1 MFFFNSSSKSQ
12 CEVYNLTSNVFWWH
26 LLQAKTKLSYVSNTS
41 LFQKSQF
48 WKTLHILMRVWKKVK
63 RIPLNVYTYR
73 IKTRLQELVSTIR
86 YFSRADLWSGFSA
99 YRTSQDMIGLF
110 NFFFK
115 YYWTNVLHVTFYTT
129 IDLGAHFYRYFYET
143 TDRCKSYL
151 DQQIEH
157 EIWFSRQLVWQYW
170 QNIKHIPTM
179 TRRF

>member
-1 MFFFNSSSKSQ
+1 
-12 CEVYNLTSNVFWWH
+12 
-26 LLQAKTKLSYVSNTS
+26 
-41 LFQKSQF
+41 
-48 WKTLHILMRVWKKVK
+48 
-63 RIPLNVYTYR
+63 
-73 IKTRLQELVSTIR
+73 
-86 YFSRADLWSGFSA
+86 
-99 YRTSQDMIGLF
+99 MIGLF

-170 QNIKHIPTM
+170 QKYQTHSHNDTEILINALWHTSPSANNRHIKCHTIIFSYNILAIPPPPSHKKKYDM
-179 TRRF
+179 NDIWFKNDNNWNHFNNYTRKKIHSNIHLPRAKTLACHLEEAGHKKNLAYTLKNI

>member
-1 MFFFNSSSKSQ
+1 
-12 CEVYNLTSNVFWWH
+12 
-26 LLQAKTKLSYVSNTS
+26 
-41 LFQKSQF
+41 
-48 WKTLHILMRVWKKVK
+48 MRVWKKV
-63 RIPLNVYTYR
+63 RRLHLNVYTYR

-99 YRTSQDMIGLF
+99 YRTSQDMIGF
-110 NFFFK
+110 FFIYFFK

-170 QNIKHIPTM
+170 QKYQTHSHNDTEILINALWHTSPSANNRHIKCHTIIFSYNILAIHPPLP
-179 TRRF
+179 